1 MFSLEKKKVLFI
13 FGVESIVE
21 SDHEDEASLAYIYM
35 PVK

>member
-1 MFSLEKKKVLFI
+1 MFSLEKKMVLFI

-21 SDHEDEASLAYIYM
+21 SDHEDKSGLAYIYV